1 MAYVNFVNHC
11 YVDTEVEMK
20 EIYTSNHIWKL
31 FEDFTVDMARVT
43 VHTVQASTPPGGP
56 RGFICF
62 SDRFLQVCN
71 KREKRLSDPILEK
84 YIINVVFDTIN
95 AFFSSPF
102 SENSTSL
109 QVRITT
115 HPDHC

>member
-1 MAYVNFVNHC
+1 MTRLCAF
-11 YVDTEVEMK
+11 
-20 EIYTSNHIWKL
+20 L
-31 FEDFTVDMARVT
+31 FL
-43 VHTVQASTPPGGP
+43 
-56 RGFICF
+56 
-62 SDRFLQVCN
+62 LQVCN

-109 QVRITT
+109 QVRTEM
-115 HPDHC
+115 HCGDEVFVDLLRVGSDTL

>member
-1 MAYVNFVNHC
+1 
-11 YVDTEVEMK
+11 MK
-20 EIYTSNHIWKL
+20 RLCAFL
-31 FEDFTVDMARVT
+31 FL
-43 VHTVQASTPPGGP
+43 
-56 RGFICF
+56 
-62 SDRFLQVCN
+62 LQVCN

-109 QVRITT
+109 QVRTEMHGGDDVFVDLLRVGSDT
-115 HPDHC
+115 L